1 MKVTVLMTIPLLL
14 LTLSFLNSGDN
25 CSFAQAASDFP
36 ERLVIVKGKA
46 VIINHPDLGVTPA
59 NSEVVIFQKVGCNS
73 CYVRANVDFDGN
85 YKISVGDG
93 KYKIIVRNPSS
104 PEFDM
109 LAPGQERFIDTDTD
123 EAKKH
128 SKQVFDFDIKIK
140 LPK

>member
-1 MKVTVLMTIPLLL
+1 MKAIFLVTIVILLA
-14 LTLSFLNSGDN
+14 FLFMDN
-25 CSFAQAASDFP
+25 RDSCSFAQNALDWGP
-36 ERLVIVKGKA
+36 KRLVLIKGKA
-46 VIINHPDLGVTPA
+46 TIINHPDLGVTPA
-59 NSEVVIFQKVGCNS
+59 TSETLVFQKVGCDS
-73 CYVRANVDFDGN
+73 CYIAANVDIEGN

-109 LAPGQERFIDTDTD
+109 LAPGQERFIDTET
-123 EAKKH
+123 EVAKMY